1 MSATKFSC
9 GSKIIRRTIFVTYQ
23 YFFVNFV
30 RRLKLCP
37 EEKFCPKNKIWTTIK
52 QMHRK
57 ILPSEYKCYYFSF
70 EMHALL
76 NGHSNSW
83 IDQNTSIKNE
93 GMKKLIERQ

>member
-1 MSATKFSC
+1 
-9 GSKIIRRTIFVTYQ
+9 
-23 YFFVNFV
+23 
-30 RRLKLCP
+30 
-37 EEKFCPKNKIWTTIK
+37 
-52 QMHRK
+52 MHRK